1 MTHLLQSNCQGRWQ
15 DGTGEQRPLR
25 DAATGEIV
33 AVIPSR
39 GPDIGAM
46 LGYARDTGGPALREL
61 TFSQRAG
68 ILKAVA
74 RHLSAHLDELAD
86 GDVEPLSNGR
96 LLVLNCD
103 DGAESTGH
111 GVASPIPEET

>member
-1 MTHLLQSNCQGRWQ
+1 MTHLLQSYSEGRWQ

-33 AVIPSR
+33 AAIPGR

-61 TFSQRAG
+61 TFTQRAG
-68 ILKAVA
+68 ILKAAA
-74 RHLSAHLDELAD
+74 RHLSAHLDELA
-86 GDVEPLSNGR
+86 ELSTRTGATLLSR
-96 LLVLNCD
+96 L
-103 DGAESTGH
+103 
-111 GVASPIPEET
+111 SPILEET